1 MGGNSGNQP
10 LQTQTA
16 EAVPSGIPASDPLQ
30 MQTFPAFSP
39 GQQGLLAQ
47 QMQQG
52 FGGSPQDYINA
63 MSFYRDTQT
72 PVINRPS
79 DIDAYIAQLKA
90 AGQPAAPA
98 QAGPAQAQSGP
109 VGNPFMAG
117 YGMGSG
123 GSVNPDDSSQYSQGW
138 SGGYNR

>member
-1 MGGNSGNQP
+1 MGGSSKNQP

-16 EAVPSGIPASDPLQ
+16 EAVPSGIPSGPVQ

-47 QMQQG
+47 QMQEG

-79 DIDAYIAQLKA
+79 DIEAYIAQLKA
-90 AGQPAAPA
+90 SGQLAAPPSAA
-98 QAGPAQAQSGP
+98 QAASPQIISKVNAPQM
-109 VGNPFMAG
+109 VGEDGFTLAERG
-117 YGMGSG
+117 YYNSFMGS
-123 GSVNPDDSSQYSQGW
+123 
-138 SGGYNR
+138 NR